1 MADKINPHIKQLGV
15 GIKCKCAD
23 HDYSGLLR
31 SLKMIAE
38 ANRLRIICFLKK
50 RERCVCEIVEALDIP
65 HNLASHHLKELK
77 SVGLLTCFRNGK
89 YIFYKIN
96 NTGLNSFL
104 SQIRQAVGR
113 S

>member
-1 MADKINPHIKQLGV
+1 MVNK
-15 GIKCKCAD
+15 IKCKCLD
-23 HDYSGLLR
+23 RDYSDLLEL
-31 SLKMIAE
+31 LKTIAE

-50 RERCVCEIVEALDIP
+50 KERCVCEIVEALDIP
-65 HNLASHHLKELK
+65 HNLASHHLKALK
-77 SVGLLTCFRNGK
+77 GAGLLTNLRKGK

-96 NTGLNSFL
+96 NNGLNSFL

>member
-1 MADKINPHIKQLGV
+1 MVNK
-15 GIKCKCAD
+15 IKCKCLD
-23 HDYSGLLR
+23 RDYSDL
-31 SLKMIAE
+31 LKMLKIIAD
-38 ANRLRIICFLKK
+38 ANRLRIICFLKRK
-50 RERCVCEIVEALDIP
+50 ERCVCEIVEALAIP

-77 SVGLLTCFRNGK
+77 SVGLLTSLRKGK

-96 NTGLNSFL
+96 NNGLNSFL

>member
-1 MADKINPHIKQLGV
+1 MANK
-15 GIKCKCAD
+15 IKCKCLD
-23 HDYSGLLR
+23 RDYSDL
-31 SLKMIAE
+31 LKMLKIIAD
-38 ANRLRIICFLKK
+38 ANRLRIICFLKRK
-50 RERCVCEIVEALDIP
+50 ERCVCEIVEALAIP

-77 SVGLLTCFRNGK
+77 SVGLLTSLRKGK

-96 NTGLNSFL
+96 NNGLNSFL

>member
-23 HDYSGLLR
+23 YDYSGLLEL
-31 SLKMIAE
+31 LKIIAE
-38 ANRLRIICFLKK
+38 ANRLRIICFLKRK
-50 RERCVCEIVEALDIP
+50 ERCVCEIVEALGVP
-65 HNLASHHLKELK
+65 HNLASHHLKLLK
-77 SVGLLTCFRNGK
+77 SAGLLTSLRQGK

-96 NTGLNSFL
+96 NKGLNSFL